1 MPIGLK
7 KKKKDEKQNLM
18 LNSLKRETENFTV
31 LVTPLYQGGTD

>member
-7 KKKKDEKQNLM
+7 QTNKQKKDEEQNLM

-31 LVTPLYQGGTD
+31 LVTPLY